1 VSLCVVELN
10 DIDVCVSDGVALR
23 LHSPGYAL
31 LGSDSLEIGEAAR
44 AKARLNPRQT
54 NSHFWTRL
62 GTDPLPNPA
71 GHARHYA
78 DLAFA
83 HLNHLHE
90 SANRPEEILFA
101 VPGSFSREQLSI
113 LLGVAQRCP
122 FRAVGLVDSAVAAAT
137 DVAFSARAIHV
148 DLQLHQSV
156 LTRLS
161 RDAGTVAREAVEVL
175 PGTGWVQLLERWAR
189 MLTEGFIRQSRFDP
203 LHTAQSEQQLY
214 DRMPGWLL
222 ALQQQSDVQ
231 AELVNAGVS
240 HHAKLRANDF
250 VRAAQPLY
258 TQIVDAAHRF
268 GEGAPLLLSHRL
280 AALPRTGDLL
290 TGCIPLREGAVV
302 SGCLQHIDLIRSDEG
317 ALRFVTRLP
326 AGASITQGVE
336 PGGGEAAPAA
346 PDPTHV
352 LTAARALRLRAP
364 RLYLRRSDHDGWRL
378 STDSTAPYSC
388 SIFREGGNWWLLA
401 ASDARIELNGKDVE
415 TPAPVG
421 TGDRFR
427 IGKGGD
433 AEFHLIA
440 EVDDDGP

>member
-1 VSLCVVELN
+1 MSLCVVELN

-23 LHSPGYAL
+23 LQSPGYAL
-31 LGSDSLEIGEAAR
+31 LGPDSLEVGAAAR

-90 SANRPEEILFA
+90 SANRPEEVLFA

-122 FRAVGLVDSAVAAAT
+122 FQAVGLVDSAVAAAA
-137 DVAFSARAIHV
+137 DAAFSSRAIHV

-156 LTRLS
+156 LTRLD
-161 RDAGTVAREAVEVL
+161 RTAGNVAREAVEVL

-189 MLTEGFIRQSRFDP
+189 MITDCFIRQSRFDP

-222 ALQQQSDVQ
+222 ALQQQTDVQ

-240 HHAKLRANDF
+240 HHAKLRKNDF
-250 VRAAQPLY
+250 IHAAQPLY
-258 TQIVDAAHRF
+258 AQIADAARRF

-280 AALPRTGDLL
+280 AALPRAGDLL
-290 TGCIPLREGAVV
+290 ADCIPLRDGAVA
-302 SGCLQHIDLIRSDEG
+302 SACLQHIDLIRSAEG

-326 AGASITQGVE
+326 AGAAITTDERPVE
-336 PGGGEAAPAA
+336 AELRPAAAP
-346 PDPTHV
+346 PTHV
-352 LTAARALRLRAP
+352 LAEARALRLHAT
-364 RLYLRRSDHDGWRL
+364 RLYLRRSNNGNWRL
-378 STDSTAPYSC
+378 ATESALPYSC
-388 SIFREGGNWWLLA
+388 SIFHEGGQWWLA
-401 ASDARIELNGKDVE
+401 PAGDIRIELNGKDVG
-415 TPAPVG
+415 TSAPLC
-421 TGDRFR
+421 TGDRFS
-427 IGKGGD
+427 IGSAGEV
-433 AEFHLIA
+433 EFRLIA
-440 EVDDDGP
+440 EVDDNGP